1 MQRNLP
7 KKAVQKAK
15 SAEGLFAQFQL
26 QQQNKGLLRFITCGS
41 VDDGK
46 STLIGRLLWETQ
58 QVLDDQIEALKLD
71 SKRHGSQG
79 DDLDFALLVDGL
91 SAEREQSITIDVA
104 YRYFA
109 TPKRKFIVADTPG
122 HEQYT
127 RNMVT
132 AASSAD
138 AAILLVDARKGLL
151 TQTRRHAYLAALLG
165 VRHVV
170 LAINKMDAVDF
181 NEGIYASI
189 SEQMDSFAMKLGFET
204 VSSIPL
210 SALKGDNVTARSPHM
225 SWYSGATLLGYLETL
240 KLSQRSTKRLVMPVQ
255 WINRPNPSFRGIS
268 GTVSDGALAVDD
280 EIRVTASGQT
290 AKVTEIVTMDGSLS
304 MAEEGSAIT
313 VRLDREI
320 DASRGDVLSLAR
332 DPIELTEHFEA
343 TIVWMHDDPGL
354 VGRNYDIKLATQWAS
369 ASITTM
375 KYHIDVN
382 TLAHEAGRTL
392 RLNDIA
398 VCNISLSRPLA
409 FDTYENSKVLG
420 GFILVDRLSN
430 ATVAAGM
437 IRHNLRRAQNVHHQA
452 LSITRI
458 ARERLNNHRG
468 KVVWF
473 TGLSGSGKSTIA
485 NALEIELHAQ
495 GRRTY
500 ILDGD
505 NIRQGLNKDLGFTD
519 ADRVENI
526 RRIAEVSKLMMDA
539 GLIVLTAFI
548 SPFRREREMAR
559 ELIGSDNF
567 LEIHVNTSLVICE
580 ARDPKGLYKKARSGL
595 LPNMTG
601 INSPYEEPTNPDLV
615 LSGTGQSVSDVV
627 KQAIALIEQF

>member
-1 MQRNLP
+1 MQRNLT
-7 KKAVQKAK
+7 KADQRFGPTDV
-15 SAEGLFAQFQL
+15 FAQFQL
-26 QQQNKGLLRFITCGS
+26 QQQNKSLLRFITCGS

-58 QVLDDQIEALKLD
+58 QILEDQLETLQLD

-79 DDLDFALLVDGL
+79 QDIDFALLVDGL
-91 SAEREQSITIDVA
+91 SAEREQGITIDVA

-109 TPKRKFIVADTPG
+109 TTKRKFIVADTPG

-138 AAILLVDARKGLL
+138 TAILLVDARKGLL
-151 TQTRRHAYLAALLG
+151 VQTHRHACLAALLG

-181 NEGIYASI
+181 SERIYSDI
-189 SEQMDSFAMKLGFET
+189 CDQMDRFAANLNFET
-204 VSSIPL
+204 VSSIPM
-210 SALKGDNVTARSPHM
+210 SALKGDNVTVRSSHM
-225 SWYSGATLLGYLETL
+225 GWYSGATLLGYLEAL
-240 KLSQRSTKRLVMPVQ
+240 KVSQPSTKRLVLPVQ
-255 WINRPNPSFRGIS
+255 WINRPDSSFRGIS
-268 GTVSDGALAVDD
+268 GTVSEGAVSVGDN
-280 EIRVTASGQT
+280 IRVTASGRT
-290 AKVTEIVTMDGSLS
+290 AKVAEIVTMDGALS
-304 MAEEGSAIT
+304 SAHAGSAIT
-313 VRLDREI
+313 IRLDREV
-320 DASRGDVLSLAR
+320 DTSRGDVISHAG

-343 TIVWMHDDPGL
+343 TIVWMDDDPGL
-354 VGRNYDIKLATQWAS
+354 VGRSYDIKLATQWAS
-369 ASITTM
+369 ASITAL

-409 FDTYENSKVLG
+409 FDTYQNSKVLG

-437 IRHNLRRAQNVHHQA
+437 IRHNLRRGQNVHHQD
-452 LSITRI
+452 LSITRV
-458 ARERLNNHRG
+458 ARERLNGHTG

-485 NALEIELHAQ
+485 NALEIELHAR
-495 GRRTY
+495 GKRTY

-505 NIRQGLNKDLGFTD
+505 NVRQGLNKDLGFTD

-548 SPFRREREMAR
+548 SPFQREREMAR

-567 LEIHVNTSLVICE
+567 VEIYVNTPLDICE
-580 ARDPKGLYKKARSGL
+580 ERDPKGLYKKARHGL

-601 INSPYEEPTNPDLV
+601 INSPYEVPTNPDLIV
-615 LSGTGQSVSDVV
+615 GGSGQSVSDVV
-627 KQAIALIEQF
+627 KIAVAMVG